1 MNLRSDVRGWLTGL
15 RPNFLQQLLLTFA
28 TGILCLALLSS
39 LAIATLTSDIVR
51 AKLIEQGQQA
61 TQTFAEQSTLALLY
75 ASAENAKEPAQAILG
90 FPSVKGVSI
99 YDANRKPL
107 FEQGTGT
114 IAVPADLQWPKTLQM
129 DQENDQAWYFVA
141 PVYSHSDAS
150 DEEHASPFFS
160 SPATPEL
167 MGYVRL
173 VMSKETLKAME
184 ESILT
189 TNLRVATAFAGF
201 FLLVVLAVSKRLTTP
216 LKQLAGT
223 MARASAGEGRVRASI
238 KGPKDIIKMEMAF
251 NQMMEAL
258 ESREAELVGARDAAV
273 ESARIKG
280 EFAANVS
287 HELRTPLNA
296 VLGMLELLRDMGLNA
311 QQLEFVTVAHTAG
324 DQLLKLI
331 EDILDFSR
339 IGAGMSKVQ
348 SVDFVLH
355 EMLEEIICL
364 LSGQAQSKDLYLRYD
379 IDEGVPMILRGEASR
394 LRQVLVNLAGNGIKF
409 TKLGGVE
416 IQVAFVHAT
425 QDRFYLRFEVVDTG
439 IGIPQAAQKHI
450 FDAFFQVDG
459 STTRAYGG
467 AGLGLAICRQLVE
480 FMGGTLDVESEPGV
494 GTRFAFTLPFHQ
506 PSGTPGSI
514 RANQSHIIKLRFLVV
529 ADNERIRRFLSNM
542 LQSWDIPSPGMASTD
557 TALETLRAAVLRGTS
572 YHYAIV
578 DQSALNDHALQLVQ
592 DMRDDPIA
600 APVKVILLNNQAHI
614 GQPLPKLVNIVGCVN
629 KPVQASLLYD
639 CIVSAES
646 GAKPFLPLPV
656 KRDPTPYLG
665 CRVLVVEDNR
675 PNQQVALAMLERIG
689 CRIEIASTG
698 REALDLVARRNFDI
712 ILMDC
717 HMPEMDGFE
726 ATQRIREREM
736 GAGHVPIIAMTA
748 NVQKNDNERCF
759 AAGMDDYLAKP
770 LKLSALRGKLDHWLK
785 RQKALP
791 SAPVAADTEVTAA
804 AQPSVQLLEVNIL
817 HELKQDIGDAFTKMV
832 ELFLEDTPAQLRT
845 MEQAIVAHDAA
856 NVAELAHCIKGAAKS
871 LGANRLVEMTRQL
884 EESGL
889 NEQVQG
895 MQALHSAAVIEFD
908 LLKAALLEE
917 IHQNQERL
925 DDEERSKPYVLVADD
940 DRTIRFALC
949 DVLKKDGYR
958 VEQAGSGLQA
968 LSACEHA
975 MPDLVLLDAR
985 MPEMDGFTVC
995 SRLRALPDGLSTPI
1009 LIITALED
1017 ERSIELAFAA
1027 GATDYIP
1034 KPVHFS
1040 VLRQR
1045 VARLLDAS
1053 RTEEHA
1059 SRLAYQ
1065 DVLTGLPNRAL
1076 FMEKLDAALNQTHQ
1090 EAQQHAVLVLDLD
1103 RFKLTN
1109 DTLGHEA
1116 GDLLLKSAA
1125 MRIQGCVRVGDLVSR
1140 FGGDEFTLLLEN
1152 IGDPKVAAAIAGKIC
1167 TAINR
1172 PFKIQGQEFYI
1183 SASIGISISPAD
1195 GVEAGL
1201 LMKHADT
1208 AMFRAKERSNT
1219 YRFYEESMEQAVSQK
1234 LKLESDLRRAL
1245 DRSEFFL
1252 NFQPQYNQKSACIV
1266 GMEALIR
1273 WQHPELGLVSPTQ
1286 FIPAAEEA
1294 GLISAIGD
1302 WVLRQA
1308 CRQNKIW
1315 QDMGLP
1321 KLRIAVNLSSRQFE
1335 EEDIA
1340 DRIMAIL
1347 GESGLAPEYLELELT
1362 ESVVMKEP
1370 HRTRETLEYL
1380 KKTGISI
1387 SIDDF
1392 GTGYS
1397 SLSQLKN
1404 LPFDKLKIDQSFIHD
1419 VNSNPNDAAI
1429 VLTIIAIAKSLK
1441 LRVIAEGVETQE
1453 QLYYLRDNGC
1463 DEIQGYY
1470 FSKPEA
1476 AEVITQMLRD
1486 MVVG

>member
-1 MNLRSDVRGWLTGL
+1 MNIPLVIRVWLSEL
-15 RPNFLQQLLLTFA
+15 RPNFLQQLLLTFSA
-28 TGILCLALLSS
+28 GIFCLALVSS

-51 AKLIEQGQQA
+51 AKLVEQGQQA

-75 ASAENAKEPAQAILG
+75 ASAENAKEPAQTILG
-90 FPSVKGVSI
+90 FPSVKGVAI
-99 YDANRKPL
+99 YDANRQPL
-107 FEQGTGT
+107 FEQGDATT
-114 IAVPADLQWPKTLQM
+114 AFPDRLQWPENLRV
-129 DQENDQAWYFVA
+129 DQETASSWYFVS
-141 PVYSHSDAS
+141 PVYSFSEVHV
-150 DEEHASPFFS
+150 EGHASPFL
-160 SPATPEL
+160 TTQGKPEL

-173 VMSKETLKAME
+173 VMSKETLKAMD
-184 ESILT
+184 ESILS
-189 TNLRVATAFAGF
+189 TNLTAATAFAF
-201 FLLVVLAVSKRLTTP
+201 FFMLVVVAVSKRLTTP
-216 LKQLAGT
+216 LKHLAQA
-223 MARASAGEGRVRASI
+223 MACAATGEGKVRASI
-238 KGPKDIIKMEMAF
+238 KGPKDIIKMELAF

-258 ESREAELVGARDAAV
+258 ESRESELVSARDTAV
-273 ESARIKG
+273 ETARMKS

-339 IGAGMSKVQ
+339 IGAGMNKVQ

-355 EMLEEIICL
+355 EMLEEIVCL
-364 LSGQAQSKDLYLRYD
+364 LSAQAQSKDLYLHYD
-379 IDEGVPMILRGEASR
+379 IDREVPMTLRGEATR
-394 LRQVLVNLAGNGIKF
+394 LRQVLINLASNGVKF
-409 TKLGGVE
+409 TKQGGVE
-416 IQVAFVHAT
+416 IHVEFLRAT
-425 QDRFYLRFEVVDTG
+425 LDHFFLRFEVLDTG
-439 IGIPQAAQKHI
+439 IGIPRAAQKHI

-480 FMGGTLDVESEPGV
+480 FMGGSLSVESEPGV
-494 GTRFAFTLPFHQ
+494 GARFSFTLPFDQ
-506 PSGTPGSI
+506 PRETPGSI
-514 RANQSHIIKLRFLVV
+514 RTNQSHIVKLRFLVV
-529 ADNERIRRFLSNM
+529 ADHERIRRFLCNM
-542 LQSWDIPSPGMASTD
+542 LQSWDIPNPGMASTE
-557 TALETLRAAVLRGTS
+557 TALETLRAAVLRGES
-572 YHYAIV
+572 YHYAII
-578 DQSALNDHALQLVQ
+578 DQSALNDHALQLAK
-592 DMRDDPIA
+592 DMLDDPTA
-600 APVKVILLNNQAHI
+600 APVKVILLNSQAHA
-614 GQPLPKLVNIVGCVN
+614 GKPLPKLANIAGSVS

-639 CIVSAES
+639 TIVSAES
-646 GAKPFLPLPV
+646 GVKPFLPLFPQ
-656 KRDPTPYLG
+656 RDHAIYLG

-689 CRIEIASTG
+689 CRIELASTG
-698 REALDLVARRNFDI
+698 REALDLMARRTFDV

-717 HMPEMDGFE
+717 HMPEMDGYE
-726 ATQRIREREM
+726 ATRRIRAAE
-736 GAGHVPIIAMTA
+736 ANTTGHVPIIAMTA
-748 NVQKNDNERCF
+748 NVQKGDSERCL

-770 LKLSALRGKLDHWLK
+770 LKLSALRGKLEHWLHQAK
-785 RQKALP
+785 TAQPAI
-791 SAPVAADTEVTAA
+791 PVAEEAPQAA
-804 AQPSVQLLEVNIL
+804 ESVEQLLDVKVL
-817 HELKQDIGDAFTKMV
+817 QELKNDIGDAFAKMV
-832 ELFLEDTPAQLRT
+832 EFFLEDTPAQLRQI
-845 MEQAIVAHDAA
+845 EHAIANHDAA
-856 NVAELAHCIKGAAKS
+856 GVAELAHCIKGAGKS
-871 LGANRLVEMTRQL
+871 LGANRLIEVVRQL
-884 EESGL
+884 EERGR
-889 NEQVQG
+889 NAQIQG
-895 MQALHSAAVIEFD
+895 IEELYNSAVIEFD
-908 LLKAALLEE
+908 LLKAALLKE
-917 IHQNQERL
+917 IHNNQERL
-925 DDEERSKPYVLVADD
+925 DDEERSKPYILVADD

-949 DVLKKDGYR
+949 DILKKDGYR
-958 VEQAGSGLQA
+958 VEQASSGTQA
-968 LSACEHA
+968 LSVCEHS

-1009 LIITALED
+1009 LIVTALED
-1017 ERSIELAFAA
+1017 DRSIELAFAA

-1076 FMEKLDAALNQTHQ
+1076 FMEKLDAALNN
-1090 EAQQHAVLVLDLD
+1090 AQQEVQMHAVLVLDLD

-1152 IGDPKVAAAIAGKIC
+1152 ISDPKVAAAVAGKIC

-1195 GVEAGL
+1195 GVDAGL
-1201 LMKHADT
+1201 LIKHADT
-1208 AMFRAKERSNT
+1208 AMFRAKERGNT
-1219 YRFYEESMEQAVSQK
+1219 YRFYEESMELAVSQK

-1245 DRSEFFL
+1245 ERGEFFL
-1252 NFQPQYNQKSACIV
+1252 NYQPQYNQQTGRIV

-1273 WQHPELGLVSPTQ
+1273 WRHPELGLVPPIQ
-1286 FIPAAEEA
+1286 FIPAAEET
-1294 GLISAIGD
+1294 GLISTIGD

-1308 CRQNKIW
+1308 CRQNKVW
-1315 QDMGLP
+1315 QQMGLP
-1321 KLRIAVNLSSRQFE
+1321 KLRIAVNLSARQFE

-1340 DRIMAIL
+1340 DRIMKIL
-1347 GESGLAPEYLELELT
+1347 GDCGLGPEYLELELT

-1370 HRTRETLEYL
+1370 LRTRETLEYL

-1419 VNSNPNDAAI
+1419 VNTNPDDAAI

-1441 LRVIAEGVETQE
+1441 LSVIAEGVETQD
-1453 QLYYLRDNGC
+1453 QLSYLRDNGC
-1463 DEIQGYY
+1463 DEIQGYI
-1470 FSKPEA
+1470 FSRPAA
-1476 AEVITQMLRD
+1476 AEEVTQMLQN
-1486 MVVG
+1486 MG